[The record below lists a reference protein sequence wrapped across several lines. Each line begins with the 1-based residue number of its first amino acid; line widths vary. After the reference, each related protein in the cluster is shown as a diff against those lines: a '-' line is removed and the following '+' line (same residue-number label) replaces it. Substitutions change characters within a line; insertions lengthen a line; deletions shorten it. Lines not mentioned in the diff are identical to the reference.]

1 VTGLA
6 STGPLTRLALRRDWF
21 MMLAWVLVTTAGV
34 AGVAYWLGQL
44 YPTAAKR
51 DVLASAA
58 GTNPALV
65 FLYSKLYG
73 DSIGALTAWR
83 YGVWAAIFAALMSI
97 FVVIRNT
104 RADEEA
110 GRLELVGSAAVGR
123 HAPLTAALAV
133 AVAGN
138 ALLAMLVTAGL
149 VLAGQPAGGSAA
161 LALAAAAAGVAF
173 GCVAALA
180 AQMAAGARTARG
192 IALGALGAAY
202 LLRAVAD
209 TASTAPLTWLTW
221 LSPLGWTEQVRPFAG
236 QRWWALALPAAVA
249 AALGAAA
256 YLAAARR
263 DHGAGLLPDRPGRAQ
278 ASALLRGVFG
288 LAWRLELTGLAGW
301 IAGFLFMGAIFGA
314 AGKGI
319 GSVLGSSSLL
329 RNEFT
334 RIGGQTAITN
344 AYLAAVVMLTGL
356 IAAAYATS
364 VALRL
369 RTEETTGLAE
379 PVLATAAGRLRW
391 ALSRVTIAVTG
402 TAVLLTGAGLAIG
415 LGYGLRAGNAGGAV
429 TAMLGAALAQLPA
442 ALAVAGVAVLLFGVL
457 PRACVGIGWAAVAAT
472 LLMKVFGELL
482 RIPQWAMDIS
492 PFTHVPRLPGGA
504 VSAAPEVWLSL
515 AAVTLA
521 AVGLGALRLRDIG

>member
-1 VTGLA
+1 SRPERSRQDNDAAGAARAAAGRRRPGPAAGRGPVAGRHPAAPAARVRARRRDPVAGPVRRRDHRADGAAARGPADGTASSGPVRAVPARPGQEGPRLFQGQPAEGRAGRGAGLRRGTAAAGRAHGRPGPAHGSGVPRLRPGGTAGRAHDPAVQPHPRRGRSARGPGQHYPRRPVRGDRHAHRTAAPGPHLGHRRPGPPGPPGRRPRRPRPAPERHPGDLPGRQHGADRGARPARRRRDPRHRLPAAHAGRAVPAPLHDRIAGNGGGPVTGLA

-192 IALGALGAAY
+192 IALGALGAA
-202 LLRAVAD
+202 
-209 TASTAPLTWLTW
+209 
-221 LSPLGWTEQVRPFAG
+221 
-236 QRWWALALPAAVA
+236 
-249 AALGAAA
+249 
-256 YLAAARR
+256 
-263 DHGAGLLPDRPGRAQ
+263 
-278 ASALLRGVFG
+278 
-288 LAWRLELTGLAGW
+288 
-301 IAGFLFMGAIFGA
+301 
-314 AGKGI
+314 
-319 GSVLGSSSLL
+319 
-329 RNEFT
+329 
-334 RIGGQTAITN
+334 
-344 AYLAAVVMLTGL
+344 
-356 IAAAYATS
+356 
-364 VALRL
+364 
-369 RTEETTGLAE
+369 
-379 PVLATAAGRLRW
+379 
-391 ALSRVTIAVTG
+391 
-402 TAVLLTGAGLAIG
+402 
-415 LGYGLRAGNAGGAV
+415 
-429 TAMLGAALAQLPA
+429 
-442 ALAVAGVAVLLFGVL
+442 
-457 PRACVGIGWAAVAAT
+457 
-472 LLMKVFGELL
+472 
-482 RIPQWAMDIS
+482 
-492 PFTHVPRLPGGA
+492 
-504 VSAAPEVWLSL
+504 
-515 AAVTLA
+515 
-521 AVGLGALRLRDIG
+521 